1 MAEKANRPT
10 AQPANRQTGQ
20 RAYRL
25 TGQSAPGNS
34 TDEPVFSISGQLAS
48 EPVSE
53 SAPAKALRRITVGSY
68 NIHSCVGLD
77 RRCSPQRIAT
87 VLKELACDIYALQEV
102 DNEPDE
108 RDDSKQLEYL
118 SAELGMAA
126 APGLRIV
133 RHSGQYGNAI
143 LTRLPI
149 VSVHRLDLSY
159 PWFEPR
165 GALDVRLDGGEAVLR
180 VIATHLGLS
189 RAERRAQWRQLLTAV
204 ATASR
209 TLPTIVVGDM
219 NEWFPWSMTLRDAH
233 RILGRPIAAPA
244 EFPSLAPFL
253 ALTRIWVRPA
263 NAIASIEAHSTPTA
277 RRASDHLPL
286 KAVIDLGMLREG
298 TRE

>member
-1 MAEKANRPT
+1 MAEGASRPT
-10 AQPANRQTGQ
+10 GQ
-20 RAYRL
+20 AVDRSEVRPSSPRS
-25 TGQSAPGNS
+25 GQSAGWPVDQSTGAQNS
-34 TDEPVFSISGQLAS
+34 TARLM
-48 EPVSE
+48 
-53 SAPAKALRRITVGSY
+53 RIGSY

-77 RRCSPQRIAT
+77 RRCSPRRIAA

-108 RDDSKQLEYL
+108 HDDSTQLEYL

-126 APGLRIV
+126 VPGLRIV

-143 LTRLPI
+143 LTHLPI

-165 GALDVRLDGGEAVLR
+165 GALDVRLDGGAAVLR

-189 RAERRAQWRQLLTAV
+189 RAERRAQWRQLLRAV
-204 ATASR
+204 ATASPA
-209 TLPTIVVGDM
+209 LPTIVVGDM

-244 EFPSLAPFL
+244 EFPAFAPFL
-253 ALTRIWVRPA
+253 ALTRIWVRPV
-263 NAIASIEAHSTPTA
+263 NAISSIEAHGTPTA

-286 KAVIDLGMLREG
+286 KAVIDLGQLAPRPTG
-298 TRE
+298 